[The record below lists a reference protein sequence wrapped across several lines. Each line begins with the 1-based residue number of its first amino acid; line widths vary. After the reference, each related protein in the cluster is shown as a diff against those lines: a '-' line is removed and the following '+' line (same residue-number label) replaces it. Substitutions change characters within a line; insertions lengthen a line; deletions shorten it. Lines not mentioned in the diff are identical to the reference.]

1 MSIARWM
8 EGRKG
13 QREKEK
19 ERGRQSDRGSW
30 FVGWLSEGSARP
42 RDALDNK
49 TQARWASYLAAIELW
64 EGATSR
70 HRPSRKAMKKLWRN
84 ATSLFSSFSAFLPHS
99 DLLDTRSWIRLL
111 SRADNQQ
118 LTYKNGGGIRRHT
131 SVNAT
136 KLDYP
141 TIEIRIDKGT
151 SIKVQKSKLEKQ
163 KGAGRSQ
170 ETLDRLGSN
179 CLPWLFPSSRVS
191 EESNE
196 MMREGHRQG
205 SILKRRWRRP
215 SGSWGLGVAQ

>member
-1 MSIARWM
+1 MAECYFPI
-8 EGRKG
+8 
-13 QREKEK
+13 
-19 ERGRQSDRGSW
+19 
-30 FVGWLSEGSARP
+30 FIL
-42 RDALDNK
+42 
-49 TQARWASYLAAIELW
+49 
-64 EGATSR
+64 
-70 HRPSRKAMKKLWRN
+70 
-84 ATSLFSSFSAFLPHS
+84 SAFLPHS

-118 LTYKNGGGIRRHT
+118 LTYKNGRGIRRHT

-179 CLPWLFPSSRVS
+179 YLPWLFPSSRVS

-215 SGSWGLGVAQ
+215 SGSWGLGVAQRTESGGTVRQVIASSVRVRDRPWPTITHLLPEHAGSTCHLQVQHSG